1 MSLTL
6 DPMLSA
12 TIYELSG
19 LTTDMHT
26 KRVKDK
32 VYDVPEVG
40 GCAFEMQDG
49 RTFMFLKHK
58 SDVELDDDAITAA
71 VRSAGSFDVI
81 GRGGAGA

>member
-6 DPMLSA
+6 DPMLNS

-19 LTTDMHT
+19 VTTDRHT
-26 KRVKDK
+26 RLVKDK

-40 GCAFEMQDG
+40 GCAFEIQDG
-49 RTFMFLKHK
+49 RAFMFLKHK

-81 GRGGAGA
+81 GRGGPGA